1 MHFTEKEQRP
11 SQPLSSR
18 VFTRAPS
25 LAPGL
30 SFLDGGVAGGPVEV
44 LRAADVL
51 GQVIAPEE
59 VSAVLLSKII
69 QLSGQQRL
77 NLQ

>member
-1 MHFTEKEQRP
+1 M
-11 SQPLSSR
+11 
-18 VFTRAPS
+18 
-25 LAPGL
+25 
-30 SFLDGGVAGGPVEV
+30 AGGPVEV

>member
-1 MHFTEKEQRP
+1 MQAKDANI
-11 SQPLSSR
+11 SSNWAC
-18 VFTRAPS
+18 VIFD
-25 LAPGL
+25 